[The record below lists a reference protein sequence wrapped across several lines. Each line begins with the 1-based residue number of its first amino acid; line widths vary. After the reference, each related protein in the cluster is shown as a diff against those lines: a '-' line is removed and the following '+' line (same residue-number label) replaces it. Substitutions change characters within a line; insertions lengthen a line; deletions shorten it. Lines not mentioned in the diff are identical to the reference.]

1 MVRRVPG
8 CLHVVCAIWTLG
20 FETKSQVVET
30 VEINDSSKA
39 EEQQAILAKAPKDAE
54 SATASNGLSLEVS
67 ALPDALPR
75 ALRSTSSSQSKNFIS
90 AQSDLEVGLGSLGQL
105 QQLQQLQGLEAQSMR
120 QLEDSKNF
128 DSNHNLA
135 DLASQNKALMES
147 IPVQGTWD
155 SKTKSPPSPSC
166 PTCCRGS
173 LKEVCPEDVPESD
186 PCASASICTG
196 FHRCFGAKR
205 GFLQCQPKPDS
216 EVLCQTGPNCLPEC
230 LGKKLGNDDDDCA
243 LQPVNK
249 CEGYVWRRGR
259 ATQCRVKP
267 GGNPSGA
274 DICSNAHICGER

>member
-90 AQSDLEVGLGSLGQL
+90 AQSEEVGLGSLG
-105 QQLQQLQGLEAQSMR
+105 QLQQLQGLEAQSMR

-135 DLASQNKALMES
+135 DLASQNKALMEIQLKYFLNMS
-147 IPVQGTWD
+147 CVPLHILHMF
-155 SKTKSPPSPSC
+155 KS
-166 PTCCRGS
+166 
-173 LKEVCPEDVPESD
+173 
-186 PCASASICTG
+186 
-196 FHRCFGAKR
+196 
-205 GFLQCQPKPDS
+205 
-216 EVLCQTGPNCLPEC
+216 CLY
-230 LGKKLGNDDDDCA
+230 DFA
-243 LQPVNK
+243 
-249 CEGYVWRRGR
+249 
-259 ATQCRVKP
+259 
-267 GGNPSGA
+267 
-274 DICSNAHICGER
+274 

>member
-135 DLASQNKALMES
+135 DLADLASQNKALMEIQLKYFLNMS
-147 IPVQGTWD
+147 CVPLHILHMF
-155 SKTKSPPSPSC
+155 KS
-166 PTCCRGS
+166 
-173 LKEVCPEDVPESD
+173 
-186 PCASASICTG
+186 
-196 FHRCFGAKR
+196 
-205 GFLQCQPKPDS
+205 
-216 EVLCQTGPNCLPEC
+216 CLY
-230 LGKKLGNDDDDCA
+230 DFA
-243 LQPVNK
+243 
-249 CEGYVWRRGR
+249 
-259 ATQCRVKP
+259 
-267 GGNPSGA
+267 
-274 DICSNAHICGER
+274 

>member
-90 AQSDLEVGLGSLGQL
+90 AQSEEVGLGSLGQL

-135 DLASQNKALMES
+135 DLASQNKALMEIQLKYFLNMS
-147 IPVQGTWD
+147 CVPLHILHMF
-155 SKTKSPPSPSC
+155 KS
-166 PTCCRGS
+166 
-173 LKEVCPEDVPESD
+173 
-186 PCASASICTG
+186 
-196 FHRCFGAKR
+196 
-205 GFLQCQPKPDS
+205 
-216 EVLCQTGPNCLPEC
+216 CLY
-230 LGKKLGNDDDDCA
+230 DFA
-243 LQPVNK
+243 
-249 CEGYVWRRGR
+249 
-259 ATQCRVKP
+259 
-267 GGNPSGA
+267 
-274 DICSNAHICGER
+274 

>member
-1 MVRRVPG
+1 
-8 CLHVVCAIWTLG
+8 VCAIWTLG

-90 AQSDLEVGLGSLGQL
+90 AQSEEVGLGSLGQL

-135 DLASQNKALMES
+135 DLASQNKALMEIQLKYFLNMS
-147 IPVQGTWD
+147 CVPLHILHMF
-155 SKTKSPPSPSC
+155 KS
-166 PTCCRGS
+166 
-173 LKEVCPEDVPESD
+173 
-186 PCASASICTG
+186 
-196 FHRCFGAKR
+196 
-205 GFLQCQPKPDS
+205 
-216 EVLCQTGPNCLPEC
+216 CLY
-230 LGKKLGNDDDDCA
+230 DFA
-243 LQPVNK
+243 
-249 CEGYVWRRGR
+249 
-259 ATQCRVKP
+259 
-267 GGNPSGA
+267 
-274 DICSNAHICGER
+274 

>member
-1 MVRRVPG
+1 MNM
-8 CLHVVCAIWTLG
+8 
-20 FETKSQVVET
+20 Q
-30 VEINDSSKA
+30 
-39 EEQQAILAKAPKDAE
+39 
-54 SATASNGLSLEVS
+54 
-67 ALPDALPR
+67 
-75 ALRSTSSSQSKNFIS
+75 
-90 AQSDLEVGLGSLGQL
+90 
-105 QQLQQLQGLEAQSMR
+105 
-120 QLEDSKNF
+120 
-128 DSNHNLA
+128 
-135 DLASQNKALMES
+135 S

-166 PTCCRGS
+166 PTCCRGA
-173 LKEVCPEDVPESD
+173 LKEVCPEDIPESD

-243 LQPVNK
+243 LQPVNQ

-274 DICSNAHICGER
+274 DICANAHVCGER